1 MSVIDSSS
9 DGGEV
14 AAIEKVASSYESPA
28 TLDEINQKLD
38 LLIDMQRQALR
49 EQRDAEK
56 AD

>member
-14 AAIEKVASSYESPA
+14 AAIEKVASLYESPA

-56 AD
+56 AN

>member
-9 DGGEV
+9 NGGEV
-14 AAIEKVASSYESPA
+14 ATIEKVASSYESPA

-56 AD
+56 AN

>member
-49 EQRDAEK
+49 EQRDVEK
-56 AD
+56 AN

>member
-9 DGGEV
+9 DGGEA

-56 AD
+56 AN